1 MDNILNLCC
10 TEMPSRHDNLKRYF
24 PFFELL
30 RLNKDSTKFKEYD
43 MSTIALSILEF
54 MLMEGKLKEKGV
66 HFNEI
71 EEFLDN
77 FIKKAYETELSKEEL
92 RELTRYIL
100 LKLQNNGEPF
110 RYEYYD
116 TAKKKM
122 VVDTIRYIVFKPSYK
137 SDNEFLYYL
146 TSEGIDFFLQ
156 TKEFG
161 EESKVTIY
169 LLLLQKQLQNND
181 FENVYNLVVK
191 INTQVQQQIDR
202 KREISESLI
211 YASLDSFSKYI
222 EYSDNSV
229 KYLTEEKDLF
239 TSTYSLVKEIRE
251 EYIKKSGIEIAD
263 MKESEK
269 KNIQYLWDTDKELS
283 LTIEKHSRLLKEL
296 VSLKKEVIEI
306 RNERRKKVF
315 RKSFD
320 FESFLYDA
328 MKTNNII
335 SLKAILAPLFNL
347 KTRKDFS
354 PEKIES
360 MFTKINTKKTEEII
374 EEEMVAELGDVIS
387 LNQIAEDRL
396 YQNFKIYFK
405 ILLKLLTKDNE
416 CDLALLVDWIKNKY
430 GEDAVSHP
438 DFSSFIISLYHR
450 KDIGKVFASF
460 NYREII
466 KKGNTAS
473 MIETIYM
480 ELIEEDDQFNIFKYT
495 VLDVEFIEESI
506 IKIADGLTITNFIF
520 KR

>member
-1 MDNILNLCC
+1 MNNILDLCC
-10 TEMPSRHDNLKRYF
+10 AEMPSRHDNMKRYF

-30 RLNKDSTKFKEYD
+30 RLNKDSAKFKEYD

-77 FIKKAYETELSKEEL
+77 FIKKAYKKELDKDEL

-100 LKLQNNGEPF
+100 LKLQNDGEPF

-116 TAKKKM
+116 TVKQKT
-122 VVDTIRYIVFKPSYK
+122 VIDTVRYIVFKPSYK

-169 LLLLQKQLQNND
+169 LLLLQKQLQSND

-191 INTQVQQQIDR
+191 INTQVQQQIDK

-211 YASLDSFSKYI
+211 YASLDSFTKYI
-222 EYSDNSV
+222 EYSDDSV
-229 KYLTEEKDLF
+229 RYLNEEKDLF
-239 TSTYSLVKEIRE
+239 ASTYSLVKEIRE
-251 EYIKKSGIEIAD
+251 EYIKKSGIEIAE

-328 MKTNNII
+328 MKTNNTV
-335 SLKAILAPLFNL
+335 SLKAVLAPLFNL

-360 MFTKINTKKTEEII
+360 MFSKINTKKTEETIK
-374 EEEMVAELGDVIS
+374 EEVAVELGNVLS
-387 LNQIAEDRL
+387 LNHIAEDRL
-396 YQNFKIYFK
+396 YKNFKAYFQ
-405 ILLKLLTKDNE
+405 ILLQILTETNK
-416 CDLALLVDWIKNKY
+416 CDLSLLVDLIKSKY
-430 GEDAVSHP
+430 GEEAVTHP
-438 DFSSFIISLYHR
+438 DFSSFVVSLYHR

-460 NYREII
+460 NYKEII

-473 MIETIYM
+473 VVESIYR
-480 ELIEEDDQFNIFKYT
+480 ELIEENDHFNMFKYT

-506 IKIADGLTITNFIF
+506 IEIATGFIITNFIY